1 MELCPM
7 FGMIVVVRP
16 MFSRMRVAVS
26 FRLVLMVVRVL
37 VLVQM
42 LVVVYVAVFMTVRHV
57 RVDMVVVSVL
67 MTVGMFMRMGM
78 HMGMFMVS
86 FQGRTSSTEFSLHH
100 IIMPVTFR
108 VKQATE
114 DIVLSRT
121 LSAGRHTLDEPF
133 DHTVGA
139 SRPAKVI
146 LK

>member
-1 MELCPM
+1 MVMELCPM

-67 MTVGMFMRMGM
+67 MTVGMFM
-78 HMGMFMVS
+78 VS